1 MNYNVIDTSEIRVNN
16 QLDVETIT
24 LGDDTKHTILVIDNF
39 LENPEDLL
47 SIIEQHPLEMEWGK
61 WGHPINLKLPQIK
74 VAFNYFAINYFGM
87 PSDAVK
93 DPKEIQLQL
102 NIVNGG
108 MPCNYTT
115 IIPHIDPAM
124 LAFSLYLN
132 KDKDCQGGTAFFQH
146 GPSQIDYQ
154 IGYFDEQFKKT
165 EKYWQIHETYRK
177 LINMIMSWK
186 WIPEN

>member
-74 VAFNYFAINYFGM
+74 VSTI
-87 PSDAVK
+87 
-93 DPKEIQLQL
+93 LQS
-102 NIVNGG
+102 
-108 MPCNYTT
+108 T
-115 IIPHIDPAM
+115 ILVCLRM
-124 LAFSLYLN
+124 
-132 KDKDCQGGTAFFQH
+132 Q
-146 GPSQIDYQ
+146 
-154 IGYFDEQFKKT
+154 
-165 EKYWQIHETYRK
+165 
-177 LINMIMSWK
+177 
-186 WIPEN
+186 